1 MPALKRANFQ
11 LVFLLEAKMGFV
23 IAPNARQHLARIK
36 NLITFK
42 SKNLWMA
49 TVLSTHRLV
58 DGVKNIPFVVRR
70 RLTPVRVVVGLAVLA
85 AAVTP
90 ATHYFIEKGRHLDTR
105 RAYRALSVTSASELS
120 FLRSSVGELLDHQ
133 TRLTNQL
140 LEAGSA
146 VEAGG
151 KVHVRVLAT
160 GYSSSVFETDDT
172 PFITATNTRTR
183 SGVLALSRD
192 LLRRFTPGAPF
203 SFGDRVHVSGL
214 GDFIVEDVMNARWTQ
229 RVDVWFPSRGEAIH
243 FGLREAVLSRNLE
256 EDRWLIDGILSER
269 AATKTAANGL

>member
-11 LVFLLEAKMGFV
+11 LVFLLEAKMDFV

-49 TVLSTHRLV
+49 TVLSTRRIA
-58 DGVKNIPFVVRR
+58 DGVKNIPFAIHRR
-70 RLTPVRVVVGLAVLA
+70 MTPVRVVVGLAVLA

-90 ATHYFIEKGRHLDTR
+90 SALYFIEKGRHLDTR
-105 RAYRALSVTSASELS
+105 LAYRTLSVTSASELS
-120 FLRSSVGELLDHQ
+120 FFRSSVVNLLDQQ
-133 TRLTNQL
+133 TRLTSQL
-140 LEAGSA
+140 LETGNT
-146 VEAGG
+146 VEANG
-151 KVHVRVLAT
+151 KIHVRVVAT
-160 GYSSSVFETDDT
+160 GYSSSVLETDDT

-203 SFGDRVHVSGL
+203 SFGDRVHISGL
-214 GDFIVEDVMNARWTQ
+214 GYFVVEDVMNARWTQ
-229 RVDVWFPSRGEAIH
+229 RVDIWFPSRGEAIH
-243 FGLREAVLSRNLE
+243 FGLREAVLSRIVE
-256 EDRWLIDGILSER
+256 ENRWLADAILTER

>member
-1 MPALKRANFQ
+1 MD
-11 LVFLLEAKMGFV
+11 FV

-49 TVLSTHRLV
+49 TVLSTHRIA
-58 DGVKNIPFVVRR
+58 DGVKIIPFVIRR
-70 RLTPVRVVVGLAVLA
+70 RMTPVRVVVGLAVLV

-90 ATHYFIEKGRHLDTR
+90 TALYFIEKGRHIDTR
-105 RAYRALSVTSASELS
+105 LAYRTLSVTSANELS
-120 FLRSSVGELLDHQ
+120 FLRSSVGNLVDQQ
-133 TRLTNQL
+133 TRLTSQL
-140 LEAGSA
+140 LETGNT
-146 VEAGG
+146 VEADG
-151 KVHVRVLAT
+151 KVHVRVVAT

-183 SGVLALSRD
+183 KGVLALSRD
-192 LLRRFTPGAPF
+192 LLSRFTPGAPF

-214 GDFIVEDVMNARWTQ
+214 GYFVVEDVMNARWTQ

-243 FGLREAVLSRNLE
+243 FGLRDVVLSRNLE
-256 EDRWLIDGILSER
+256 EDRGIVDGMLSER
-269 AATKTAANGL
+269 TVTKTAVNGL